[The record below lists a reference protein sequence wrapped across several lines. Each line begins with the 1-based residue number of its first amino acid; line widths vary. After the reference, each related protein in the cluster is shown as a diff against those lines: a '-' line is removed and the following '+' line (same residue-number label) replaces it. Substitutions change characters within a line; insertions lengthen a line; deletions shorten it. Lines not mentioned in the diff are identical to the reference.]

1 MQLLK
6 LLSFI
11 LISIFIQQTSFSKE
25 VKVFEFTANELETLD
40 KRKIKGETIYT
51 LGANEKGN
59 FIKAEANAAGSGLG
73 KEITI
78 NLNETPFI
86 NITWKVEKSLGDI
99 NPKEKKMHDFAA
111 RVFVAKQMGLTP
123 LSNKAIN
130 FAFSNTYQPQDYW
143 TSPWTK
149 SSIDYVLSSTK
160 EHLNEWVTV
169 KANVKELYK
178 KLHDLDLED
187 IDGVAIFADTD
198 NTKLSAISYFQNIYF
213 SSN

>member
-51 LGANEKGN
+51 LGSNEKGN

-99 NPKEKKMHDFAA
+99 NPQEKKMHDFAA

-149 SSIDYVLSSTK
+149 SSIDYVLSSSK